1 MNVMIC
7 DSSDLYRIIN
17 TFRDRSGLF
26 LQKRSENSSFRF
38 SSFLRQ
44 RADISFQIF
53 QIWRSESKYSRNVGT
68 IRDLLITR
76 SKPKES
82 HARNLFDKSRA
93 TECNYDRINRN
104 DLAKKKGTN
113 FHLITMFRKS
123 RKRGGVCFFPA
134 RFASDSEEA
143 WFTAAA

>member
-7 DSSDLYRIIN
+7 DSSGLYRIIN
-17 TFRDRSGLF
+17 TFHDCSGLF

-44 RADISFQIF
+44 MPDISFQIF
-53 QIWRSESKYSRNVGT
+53 QIWRSESKYSRNGRT
-68 IRDLLITR
+68 KRDLLITR
-76 SKPKES
+76 SKPKEF
-82 HARNLFDKSRA
+82 HARNFLDKSRA
-93 TECNYDRINRN
+93 TECNYDRINRD

-113 FHLITMFRKS
+113 FHLITMFRKNG
-123 RKRGGVCFFPA
+123 KRGGVCSFPA
-134 RFASDSEEA
+134 RFAADSEEA